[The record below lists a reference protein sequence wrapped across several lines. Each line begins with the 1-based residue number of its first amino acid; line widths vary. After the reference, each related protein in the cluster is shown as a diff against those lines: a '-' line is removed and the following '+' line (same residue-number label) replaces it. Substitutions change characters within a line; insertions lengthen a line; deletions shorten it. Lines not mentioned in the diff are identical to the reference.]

1 VATEREPPVFRLVG
15 VILAPHQSTALL
27 RRPSGSATVRAM
39 RGDIV
44 DGWEVATIA
53 ADRITL
59 RRGGQQTVV
68 QMLKR
73 HR

>member
-1 VATEREPPVFRLVG
+1 
-15 VILAPHQSTALL
+15 
-27 RRPSGSATVRAM
+27 M